1 MSKVNSFLTLLA
13 ASVIVAAPAFSQEEN
28 FKSEITVQGMGSFL
42 KETTK
47 DGIKQDA
54 SKTGGFLTG
63 YRYYFNKHWGAEVNY
78 GYTLNT
84 QRYFTS
90 TGTTGI
96 KSYSHETT
104 GALVYR
110 VPFKKFNVFA
120 LAGAGAI
127 VFNPK
132 DMRGIDYQARAAFVY
147 GGGVDYNLTH
157 RLFLR
162 GEYRGLIYKS
172 PTYDIAGLSGMDR
185 TTHRAEPSVGLGFR
199 F

>member
-1 MSKVNSFLTLLA
+1 MSKVSSLVTLFA
-13 ASVIVAAPAFSQEEN
+13 ASVIVAVPAFSQEDY
-28 FKSEITVQGMGSFL
+28 KSEVVVQGMGSFV
-42 KETTK
+42 KETTQS
-47 DGIKQDA
+47 GIKQDA
-54 SKTGGFLTG
+54 TKTGGVLAG
-63 YRYYFNKHWGAEVNY
+63 YRFYFTKHLGAEINY

-90 TGTTGI
+90 TGTTSL

-110 VPFKKFNVFA
+110 VPFKKFSVFA

-132 DMRGIDYQARAAFVY
+132 DMRGIDYQTRAAFVY
-147 GGGVDYNLTH
+147 GGGADYNLTH
-157 RLFLR
+157 RVFLR
-162 GEYRGLIYKS
+162 AEYRGLVYNS
-172 PTYDIAGLSGMDR
+172 PTYNIAGLANADR
-185 TTHRAEPSVGLGFR
+185 TTHRAEPSMGVGFR